1 MVKPWNASW
10 KHWLGALVA
19 LGSLG
24 WAQAS
29 EVESARHGGN
39 SLRWERIDSPAPVR
53 GIDGKVHAAACSGY
67 PGTDPR
73 FSFWAR
79 KGKSRNLAIYFEGG
93 GACWDNGTCSY
104 PLVGLPPEVPQF
116 FVPQVPPGTDPATM
130 DGIFKT
136 DNPANPVRDWDM
148 VYIPYCTGDI
158 HIGSATKTYTSVGN
172 AALGLPPGVP
182 LTIQH
187 RGFDN
192 FMVVLEWARKNFK
205 NPNKVLVAGSSAG
218 GYGATA
224 NAPWVA
230 RAFDDAE
237 LYVVADASQGVTNA
251 GFDNGNPGRNS
262 WNPQLDRRTFGSNS
276 PALPG
281 NELMRRAAQADRDG
295 RYAQFT
301 TGFDGVQ
308 IGFYAV
314 MAQQFGAGSCPNPV
328 VEWHNRM
335 SAQIQSDASSLRNFR
350 HYVAAGDFHTVL
362 RSPAFY
368 TEGSAGPT
376 VATWLGDML
385 ANRRGWE
392 HRNGQGHGGGSHWRN
407 ESCPGCLVQLPCQ

>member
-1 MVKPWNASW
+1 MVKRRNASW
-10 KHWLGALVA
+10 WTWMGALA
-19 LGSLG
+19 L
-24 WAQAS
+24 AS
-29 EVESARHGGN
+29 GMGAAHATDAESARHGST
-39 SLRWERIDSPAPVR
+39 SLRWERIDSPPPVR
-53 GIDGKVHAAACSGY
+53 GIDGKVHAAACSGF

-93 GACWDNGTCSY
+93 GACWDNNTCSA

-116 FVPQVPPGTDPATM
+116 FVPQVPPGTNPAAM
-130 DGIFKT
+130 DGIFKS

-172 AALGLPPGVP
+172 PALGLPAGMPI
-182 LTIQH
+182 TIQH

-205 NPNKVLVAGSSAG
+205 DPKKVLVAGSSAG

-230 RAFDDAE
+230 RAFDDAD

-281 NELMRRAAQADRDG
+281 NELMRRAALADRDG

-301 TGFDGVQ
+301 TSFDGVQ
-308 IGFYAV
+308 ILFYAA
-314 MAQQFGAGSCPNPV
+314 MAQQFGPGSCPNPA
-328 VEWHNRM
+328 VEWHNRA
-335 SAQIQSDASSLRNFR
+335 SAQLQADASSLRNFR
-350 HYVAAGDFHTVL
+350 HYVAGGQFHTVL
-362 RSPAFY
+362 SSPAFF

-376 VATWLGDML
+376 VATWMGDML

-407 ESCPGCLVQLPCQ
+407 EACPGCLVQVPCQ